1 MSDNELIK
9 IKDLKSPKG
18 AFLVGHLPQ
27 FNAYNKHQVLE
38 RWVEESG
45 ELFKIHFVGKEF
57 VVSANPD
64 FNNKMLRS
72 RPETFKRFSK
82 IDDVLKEMGIDG
94 VFNAEGESWKR
105 HRKPIA
111 EALSVKNVKSFYP
124 IILDKTERILEKFKT
139 YSETNTVVNVQK
151 EFMAFTIDITT
162 EIAFGHKLDTINNK
176 SNSFQKHLEVIFPMI
191 NERVTAPIPIWK
203 YYKRKKD
210 KALDSALE
218 AIEKV
223 VYKFIEKAKERIET
237 TPELKENPSNFLEA
251 LLVENKEA
259 NFTKEEIYGNVF
271 TILLAGED
279 TTSNSLSWTLFYLAQ
294 HPEAVAR
301 VRVEAEAVYKK
312 GIPDD
317 YENVEQLKYANAVV
331 QEAMRLKPTTPQLYL
346 EANEDTVINNVSIPK
361 GTSIILQNKVA
372 QTQEDYFSS
381 PEVFDPNRWMVSRCP
396 MHENHSPNVMRAFG
410 GGARYC
416 PGMHLAKTEMIVLI
430 STLCKHFDFVLEV
443 APETVKERFEFTMFP
458 EPLKVTF
465 KRLPILDE
473 KKE

>member
-1 MSDNELIK
+1 MSENEIIT

-18 AFLVGHLPQ
+18 AFLLGHLPQ
-27 FNAYNKHQVLE
+27 FNTYNKHQVLE

-82 IDDVLKEMGIDG
+82 IDEVLKEMGVDG
-94 VFNAEGESWKR
+94 VFNAEGVNWKR
-105 HRKPIA
+105 QRKPIA
-111 EALSVKNVKSFYP
+111 EALSVKNIKSFYP
-124 IILDKTERILEKFKT
+124 IILEKTETLLDKFKA
-139 YSETNTVVNVQK
+139 YSKTKTIVNVQK

-191 NERVTAPIPIWK
+191 NERVTAPIPIWR
-203 YYKRKKD
+203 YFKRKKD
-210 KALDSALE
+210 KALDEALH

-223 VYKFIEKAKERIET
+223 IYKFIEEAKVRIEN
-237 TPELKENPSNFLEA
+237 TPKLKEQPSNFLEA
-251 LLVENKEA
+251 LLVENKDA

-294 HPEAVAR
+294 HPEVVAK
-301 VRVEAEAVYKK
+301 VRVEAEAVYKNK
-312 GIPDD
+312 DVPDAYD
-317 YENVEQLKYANAVV
+317 VVEQLKYANAVV

-346 EANEDTVINNVSIPK
+346 EANTDTVINNIAIPK

-372 QTQEDYFSS
+372 QTQDAYFSNPNTFE
-381 PEVFDPNRWMVSRCP
+381 PERWMINRCP
-396 MHENHSPNVMRAFG
+396 MHENHSPNTMRAFG

-430 STLCKHFDFVLEV
+430 STLCKHFNFELEV
-443 APETVKERFEFTMFP
+443 TPEEVKERFEFTMYP

-465 KRLPILDE
+465 KPV
-473 KKE
+473 